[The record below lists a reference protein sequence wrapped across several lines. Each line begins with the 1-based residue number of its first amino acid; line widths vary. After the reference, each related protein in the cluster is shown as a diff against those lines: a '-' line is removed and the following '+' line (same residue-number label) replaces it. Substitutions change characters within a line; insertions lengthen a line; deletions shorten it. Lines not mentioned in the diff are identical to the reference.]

1 MKFNHGVHRK
11 FIARFADL
19 FSTALCLCLLTA
31 STGISFSTSAQQAGN
46 PTLQNVNGEA
56 GDFVIRNARI
66 VTVAGPVIENG
77 DVVIRGGKIVSVGP
91 NAAAPPGARE
101 IDARGLTVFPGMIDL
116 GTSMGLAEISSG
128 APGTIDTSEV
138 GEMNPNA
145 QAIVAI
151 SPHSAHIGVTRV
163 AGVTT
168 VLSLPTGN
176 VISGQ
181 AALINLR
188 GATPQEMAVVP
199 AAALAI
205 SFPRVSTTSFDSLF
219 NQQEVNITEAIKS
232 RDTQLEQLRKILR
245 EAEAYGRAH
254 DAYARDNTLPRPS
267 GSVILAALVPYVRGE
282 RPVVFRADREVDIR
296 AAVRFAVEMKL
307 KPIILGGDDAWKVT
321 QYLKEQNV
329 PVILTGVLDLPARE
343 DDYYDTLYE
352 NAAKLHRAGVTFCI
366 STGSSGAGVRD
377 LPFHAGMAAAFGLP
391 ADEALKATTIYPA
404 KIIGVADR
412 LGTIEPGKIAN
423 LVITDG
429 DMLEARTHVRHL
441 FIDGRLVPLVSRH
454 TMLYEQFKDR
464 K

>member
-1 MKFNHGVHRK
+1 MRLIHQVHSNW
-11 FIARFADL
+11 ITTARDL
-19 FSTALCLCLLTA
+19 FCSALCLCLVSA
-31 STGISFSTSAQQAGN
+31 GIAFSTSAQQAGN

-77 DVVIRGGKIVSVGP
+77 DIVIRDGKIASVGP
-91 NAAAPPGARE
+91 GASAPPGARE
-101 IDARGLTVFPGMIDL
+101 IDARGLTVYPGMIDL
-116 GTSMGLAEISSG
+116 GTAMGLAEISSG
-128 APGTIDTSEV
+128 APGTIDTSEL

-151 SPHSAHIGVTRV
+151 NPHSAHIGVSRV

-188 GATPQEMAVVP
+188 GATPREMAVVP
-199 AAALAI
+199 AAALAV

-219 NQQEVNITEAIKS
+219 NQQEVNIAEAIKT
-232 RDTQLEQLRKILR
+232 RDTQLEQLRKIMR
-245 EAEAYGRAH
+245 EAEAYGRAQ
-254 DAYARDNTLPRPS
+254 DAYARDNTLPRPT

-282 RPVVFRADREVDIR
+282 RPVIFRADREVDIR
-296 AAVRFAVEMKL
+296 AAVRFANEMKL
-307 KPIILGGDDAWKVT
+307 KPIILGGDDAWKVAS
-321 QYLKEQNV
+321 YLKENNV
-329 PVILTGVLDLPARE
+329 PVIVTGVLDLPARE

-366 STGSSGAGVRD
+366 SSGSSGASVRE
-377 LPFHAGMAAAFGLP
+377 LPFHAGMAASFGLP
-391 ADEALKATTIYPA
+391 PDEALKATTIYPA
-404 KIIGVADR
+404 RIIGVGDK
-412 LGTIEPGKIAN
+412 LGTIEVGKIAN
-423 LVITDG
+423 LVVADG

-454 TMLYEQFKDR
+454 TQLYEQFKDR

>member
-1 MKFNHGVHRK
+1 MRFNQEIH
-11 FIARFADL
+11 FNLIAKLRNL
-19 FSTALCLCLLTA
+19 FCSALCLCLLTA
-31 STGISFSTSAQQAGN
+31 SVSTSAQQIGI

-66 VTVAGPVIENG
+66 VTVAGPVIESG
-77 DVVIRGGKIVSVGP
+77 DIVIRDGKIASVGTS
-91 NAAAPPGARE
+91 ATAPPGARE
-101 IDARGLTVFPGMIDL
+101 IDARGLTVYPGMIDL

-128 APGTIDTSEV
+128 APGTIDTSEL
-138 GEMNPNA
+138 GEMSPNA

-188 GATPQEMAVVP
+188 GSTPGEMAVVP
-199 AAALAI
+199 SAALAV
-205 SFPRVSTTSFDSLF
+205 SFPRVSTTSFDALF
-219 NQQEVNITEAIKS
+219 NQQEVNINEALKT
-232 RDTQLEQLRKILR
+232 RDAQLEQLRKILR

-254 DAYARDNTLPRPS
+254 DAYARDNTLPRPN
-267 GSVILAALVPYVRGE
+267 GSVILAALVPFARGE
-282 RPVVFRADREVDIR
+282 RPVIFRADREVDIR
-296 AAVRFAVEMKL
+296 AAVRFALEMKL
-307 KPIILGGDDAWKVT
+307 KPIILGGDDAWKAAA
-321 QYLKEQNV
+321 YLKENNV
-329 PVILTGVLDLPARE
+329 PVIVTGVLDLPARE
-343 DDYYDTLYE
+343 DDYYDALYE

-391 ADEALKATTIYPA
+391 PDEALKATTIYPA
-404 KIIGVADR
+404 RIIGVADN
-412 LGTIEPGKIAN
+412 LGTIEPGKVAN

-454 TMLYEQFKDR
+454 TQLYEQFKDR